1 MEHAQFAILDT
12 RDGTEHKATLLNALT
27 IEDAMIEAWLLL
39 PDEVQDEYGSFE
51 AYEDSLATT
60 EYYQV
65 VATVWPA
72 PKEPVKSWHDWDEA
86 KEWDPN
92 QCVAW
97 FDRWGPDTGTKS
109 IRAIAEDWT
118 AEVMERRQYK
128 KLDLRAKL
136 A

>member
-39 PDEVQDEYGSFE
+39 PDEVQDEYDSLE
-51 AYEDSLATT
+51 AYEENLATT

-72 PKEPVKSWHDWDEA
+72 PKEPVQSWHDWEEA
-86 KEWDPN
+86 KDWDPN
-92 QCVAW
+92 QRVGWC
-97 FDRWGPDTGTKS
+97 DGWGSDAGTES
-109 IRAIAEDWT
+109 IRVITETWSEGAKG
-118 AEVMERRQYK
+118 RRLYK
-128 KLDLRAKL
+128 KLNLPANQ